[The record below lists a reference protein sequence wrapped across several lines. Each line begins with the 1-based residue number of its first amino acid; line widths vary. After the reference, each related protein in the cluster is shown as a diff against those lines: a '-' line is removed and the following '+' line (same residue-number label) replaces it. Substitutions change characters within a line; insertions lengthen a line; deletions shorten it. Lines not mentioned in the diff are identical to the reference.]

1 MQDIHWAWGELGYFP
16 TYTLGNLYSAAIA
29 ETMRADLDLDE
40 LSAAGDFAPDPA
52 VAARADPLAGLASA
66 RATT

>member
-1 MQDIHWAWGELGYFP
+1 MQDIHWAWGELGYFA

-29 ETMRADLDLDE
+29 ATMRAELDLD
-40 LSAAGDFAPDPA
+40 GC
-52 VAARADPLAGLASA
+52 RAEGNFEPILQWLRERIHSQGRSA

>member
-1 MQDIHWAWGELGYFP
+1 MQDIHWAWGEMGYFA

-29 ETMRADLDLDE
+29 ETMRAELDLDE
-40 LSAAGDFAPDPA
+40 LVARPATSSRSCSGCASASTR
-52 VAARADPLAGLASA
+52 RAASA